1 MPVQRLLTASTYSR
15 SALFGC
21 LGAVVY
27 GPGRRPVAS
36 RFLGPGGN
44 PLLIEFQRCFQLKFR
59 FNLAFD
65 FGPKI
70 IDGGAE
76 RFVDLDLLADDF
88 EGHDER
94 VGGNRVGV
102 SAPAL
107 VSPDGDTEVIRQGIG
122 R

>member
-1 MPVQRLLTASTYSR
+1 MRNDGVGCAQSCTVQDASKSPAVLLA
-15 SALFGC
+15 
-21 LGAVVY
+21 
-27 GPGRRPVAS
+27 P
-36 RFLGPGGN
+36 GN

-107 VSPDGDTEVIRQGIG
+107 VSPDGDAKVFRQGMG